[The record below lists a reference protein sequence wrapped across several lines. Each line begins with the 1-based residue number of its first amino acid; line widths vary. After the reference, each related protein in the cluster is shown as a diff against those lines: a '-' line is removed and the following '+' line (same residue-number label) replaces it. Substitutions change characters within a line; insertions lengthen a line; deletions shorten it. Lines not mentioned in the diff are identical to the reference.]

1 MFTINHD
8 YRSVTYLEKDML
20 IIDRDRKYISF
31 RQDKI
36 IQVITHPEPSTNPKI
51 TPLTPTTQIRLAGI
65 PYTAEPQPTPSRA
78 IESRGI
84 QDRLNIKGTNA
95 LVALSTVVR

>member
-36 IQVITHPEPSTNPKI
+36 FHKSEDHPPHPHHTD
-51 TPLTPTTQIRLAGI
+51 PTGRYSIHRRT
-65 PYTAEPQPTPSRA
+65 TADSKPR
-78 IESRGI
+78 
-84 QDRLNIKGTNA
+84 K
-95 LVALSTVVR
+95 